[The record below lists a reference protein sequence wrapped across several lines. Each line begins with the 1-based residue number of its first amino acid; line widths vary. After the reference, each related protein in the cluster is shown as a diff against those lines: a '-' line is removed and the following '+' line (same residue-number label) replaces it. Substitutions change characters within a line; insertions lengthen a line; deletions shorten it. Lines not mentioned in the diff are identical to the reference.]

1 VRDGLAVKGV
11 GHGHER
17 ADVGDH
23 RAHHEGQ
30 AQRGNGTAR
39 HFADEGLFI
48 PGRIEVGEQRQLDGP
63 IADGIGQD
71 LSGFLVFFLQCD
83 DAALGTGGLHQLTER
98 PDDFVGVVKHVMLV
112 GVQKGLAFAAVGDN
126 RVGVGG
132 VLDVRRKTSSTFTN
146 DTGRFHRRYERLFIH
161 AILSLPKTVRQPRRV
176 SAPRHCP
183 ESQFTAKA

>member
-1 VRDGLAVKGV
+1 MGPPRTNTGSLTVGPPAASRQAESGVPIGTQTMPGFFTSPVTVEKFVRDGLAVKGV

-48 PGRIEVGEQRQLDGP
+48 PGGIEVGEQRQLDGP

-71 LSGFLVFFLQCD
+71 LGGFLVFFLQCD

-112 GVQKGLAFAAVGDN
+112 GVQKGLAFAD
-126 RVGVGG
+126 RW
-132 VLDVRRKTSSTFTN
+132 R
-146 DTGRFHRRYERLFIH
+146 
-161 AILSLPKTVRQPRRV
+161 
-176 SAPRHCP
+176 
-183 ESQFTAKA
+183 